1 MFESFKQTTDAE
13 ATILRK
19 LRVWIAV
26 MAVVCVL
33 AGIGIG
39 AILAGRP
46 AVAQDGLQSAARAPE
61 ALSASFVEIASRVEP
76 AVVNIDTM
84 QVSNDIAESDNED
97 KPDRTPSNPLYDMLR
112 RQPPRPT
119 RGVGSGFIIDS
130 KGYILTNNHVIDG
143 ATRIT
148 IGLLTGE
155 RFRGKVIGIDKET
168 DLAVIKIDAAR
179 DLPVMKFGDSNSTQ
193 VGDWVLA
200 IGSPFGLDQTV
211 TAGIISKKERDSQ
224 AFTSFQRF
232 LQTDAAINR
241 GNSGGPLVNMHG
253 EAIGVNS
260 QIATLTGDYNGIGF
274 ALPSNEAKFVC
285 EQILSGGKVK
295 RGFLGVTLD
304 SVRGEFA
311 RIYRLPDAR
320 GAIVADLPPDP
331 GGQLTPAVKAGLQT
345 NDVIVEFNGQP
356 VQDSNDLIAKVA
368 GAAVGQTVVL
378 TFLRDV
384 DGKLDRRSVNV
395 TLAERPDFFARD
407 VEVVGPKDK
416 TESARASTG
425 RIGLTLGEL
434 TPQQIAEKHLDGV
447 KGLYVKE
454 VDPNG
459 LAADIRPIE
468 ISPGDVVTR
477 INRVPV
483 TTLADFQRVVES
495 LRPGD
500 AVVLNLSRFDR
511 KFNRVAQRI
520 VQFTYQ

>member
-13 ATILRK
+13 ITILRK

-39 AILAGRP
+39 AILAGHP
-46 AVAQDGLQSAARAPE
+46 AVAQDGSQSAARAPE

-84 QVSNDIAESDNED
+84 QVSSDIAESDNDD
-97 KPDRTPSNPLYDMLR
+97 KPERNQSNPFYDMLR
-112 RQPPRPT
+112 RPQPRPT
-119 RGVGSGFIIDS
+119 RGVGSGFIIDP
-130 KGYILTNNHVIDG
+130 KGYVLTNNHVIDG

-168 DLAVIKIDAAR
+168 DLAIIKIDAPH
-179 DLPVMKFGDSNSTQ
+179 DLPVMKFGDSNAAQ

-224 AFTSFQRF
+224 TFTSFQRF

-285 EQILSGGKVK
+285 QQILSGGRVK
-295 RGFLGVTLD
+295 RGFLGV
-304 SVRGEFA
+304 SVEAVRAEFA
-311 RIYRLPDAR
+311 RVYRLPEVR
-320 GAIVADLPPDP
+320 GAIVADVPQETQP
-331 GGQLTPAVKAGLQT
+331 TPAMKAGLQT
-345 NDVIVEFNGQP
+345 NDVIIEFNGQP

-368 GAAVGQTVVL
+368 ATAVGQTATL
-378 TFLRDV
+378 AYLRDV
-384 DGKLDRRSVNV
+384 DGKLDRHTVSV
-395 TLAERPDFFARD
+395 TLAERQDLSPGD
-407 VEVVGPKDK
+407 VEINGTKDK
-416 TESARASTG
+416 PETVKTSSG

-434 TPQQIAEKHLDGV
+434 TPQLITEKHLSGV

-459 LAADIRPIE
+459 LAADVRPNE
-468 ISPGDVVTR
+468 IFAGEVVTR

-483 TTLADFQRVVES
+483 ATLADFQRVVES
-495 LRPGD
+495 VKPGD
-500 AVVLNLSRFDR
+500 AIVLNLTHFDR
-511 KFNRVAQRI
+511 KFNRLAQRI

>member
-84 QVSNDIAESDNED
+84 QVSTEIAEGDNDD
-97 KPDRTPSNPLYDMLR
+97 KADRTPSNPLYDMLR

-119 RGVGSGFIIDS
+119 RGVGSGFIIDP

-155 RFRGKVIGIDKET
+155 RFRGKVIGVDKET

-179 DLPVMKFGDSNSTQ
+179 DLPVMKFGDSNAAQ

-224 AFTSFQRF
+224 AFTNFQRF

-260 QIATLTGDYNGIGF
+260 QIATLTADYNGIGF

-295 RGFLGVTLD
+295 RGFLGVTLE

-311 RIYRLPDAR
+311 RVYRLPDAR
-320 GAIVADLPPDP
+320 GAVVADLPPDRS
-331 GGQLTPAVKAGLQT
+331 GQPTPAAKAGLQT

-368 GAAVGQTVVL
+368 GASVGQTVVL

-407 VEVVGPKDK
+407 IEVTGAKDK
-416 TESARASTG
+416 PETVRTSTG
-425 RIGLTLGEL
+425 RIGLTLSEL
-434 TPQQIAEKHLDGV
+434 TPAQIAEKHLDGV

-468 ISPGDVVTR
+468 INPGEVVTR

-483 TTLADFQRVVES
+483 ATLADFQRVVES
-495 LRPGD
+495 LKPGD
-500 AVVLNLSRFDR
+500 AIVLNLSRFDR
-511 KFNRVAQRI
+511 SNNRVQQRI